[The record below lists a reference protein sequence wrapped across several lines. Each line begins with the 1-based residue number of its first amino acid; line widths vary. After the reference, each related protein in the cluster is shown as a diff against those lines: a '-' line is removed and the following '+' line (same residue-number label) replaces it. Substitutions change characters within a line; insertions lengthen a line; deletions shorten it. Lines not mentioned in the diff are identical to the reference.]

1 MNDNLRYISLQ
12 YIKGN
17 NYDKVTCFSFGVDEL
32 RTFLDEIERTDN
44 DTFLSLE
51 KTKKSKCEIG
61 ESLLDDLINYIEFKE
76 LISLFENGIKGVE
89 TKRTEEE
96 ENKKAEKDK
105 YISDNKKIKNLFYEL
120 TKLVKKIKNKKD
132 VTDDDVKKFNDIV
145 NNLINLIKV
154 ESQYSSAKNP
164 ERLQD
169 EQKNLEKLIN
179 NNNTKK
185 EEIINEL
192 NFFKKSIILS
202 IEEEIELLKTKNILK
217 EKLICVDKILRYFNL
232 IYEIL
237 SDENKEKEASIRITM
252 GNSDKLIKLYTK
264 YIYICNS
271 NIKKYEK
278 IFEYNEIDNIDD
290 AFMIESYSKFLKKL
304 RKIKESLES
313 KDIGKIERNLIH
325 FLDKFFN
332 LHGFNNPD
340 KIGDGEPDSTDI
352 EYLVQRIINY
362 T

>member
-32 RTFLDEIERTDN
+32 TTFLTETGRTDT
-44 DTFLSLE
+44 DIFLSLE
-51 KTKKSKCEIG
+51 KTEKNKCEIG
-61 ESLLDDLINYIEFKE
+61 KSLLDDLINYIEFKE
-76 LISLFENGIKGVE
+76 LISLFDKEIKDVE

-96 ENKKAEKDK
+96 ENKKTDKDK
-105 YISDNKKIKNLFYEL
+105 YISDNKKIKKLFYEL

-154 ESQYSSAKNP
+154 DSQYSSAKNP
-164 ERLQD
+164 ERLQE
-169 EQKNLEKLIN
+169 EQTRLQELI

-192 NFFKKSIILS
+192 NYFKKSIILS
-202 IEEEIELLKTKNILK
+202 IEEELKLLKTENLLK

-237 SDENKEKEASIRITM
+237 SDENKEKEASIRITRE
-252 GNSDKLIKLYTK
+252 NSDKLIKLYTK

>member
-17 NYDKVTCFSFGVDEL
+17 NYDKVTCFSFGVKEL
-32 RTFLDEIERTDN
+32 QDFFKEDRTDT

-51 KTKKSKCEIG
+51 KTEKNKCEIG

-76 LISLFENGIKGVE
+76 LISLFENEIKGVE
-89 TKRTEEE
+89 TKRTEEDKKVKN
-96 ENKKAEKDK
+96 NKDISNNKEK
-105 YISDNKKIKNLFYEL
+105 KKLFYKL
-120 TKLVKKIKNKKD
+120 TNLVKKIQNKKD
-132 VTDDDVKKFNDIV
+132 VTDDDVTKMNDVV
-145 NNLINLIKV
+145 NNLINLIGSPKSYYTKL
-154 ESQYSSAKNP
+154 EDA
-164 ERLQD
+164 ERILQD
-169 EQKNLEKLIN
+169 AINDSEINEEKIKEQLKGYKGTIIHLI
-179 NNNTKK
+179 K
-185 EEIINEL
+185 EEL
-192 NFFKKSIILS
+192 K
-202 IEEEIELLKTKNILK
+202 LLKTENLLKKN
-217 EKLICVDKILRYFNL
+217 LICVDKILRYFNL

-237 SDENKEKEASIRITM
+237 SDENKEKEASIRITRE
-252 GNSDKLIKLYTK
+252 NSDKLIKLYTK

-340 KIGDGEPDSTDI
+340 KIEEQTDLD
-352 EYLVQRIINY
+352 YLVQRIINY

>member
-17 NYDKVTCFSFGVDEL
+17 NYDKVTCFSFGIDKL
-32 RTFLDEIERTDN
+32 TTFLNETDRTDN
-44 DTFLSLE
+44 DTFLNLE

-76 LISLFENGIKGVE
+76 LISLFEKEITNVE
-89 TKRTEEE
+89 TKRTSEDENNN
-96 ENKKAEKDK
+96 NKKDINNNKEK
-105 YISDNKKIKNLFYEL
+105 KKFFYKL
-120 TKLVKKIKNKKD
+120 TNLVKKIQNKKD
-132 VTDDDVKKFNDIV
+132 VTGDDVTKIDDVV
-145 NNLINLIKV
+145 NNLINLINLIGSPISYYNKL
-154 ESQYSSAKNP
+154 EDA
-164 ERLQD
+164 EIILQ
-169 EQKNLEKLIN
+169 EAIN
-179 NNNTKK
+179 NSEINEEKIKEQLKSYKGTIIYLIK
-185 EEIINEL
+185 EEL
-192 NFFKKSIILS
+192 K
-202 IEEEIELLKTKNILK
+202 LLKTENLLK

-313 KDIGKIERNLIH
+313 KDVGKIERNLIH

>member
-17 NYDKVTCFSFGVDEL
+17 NYDKVTCFSFGVVEL
-32 RTFLDEIERTDN
+32 TTFLNETDRTDN
-44 DTFLSLE
+44 DKFLNLE

-76 LISLFENGIKGVE
+76 LISLFDTEITNVE
-89 TKRTEEE
+89 TKRTSEDEKNN
-96 ENKKAEKDK
+96 NKKD
-105 YISDNKKIKNLFYEL
+105 ISNNKEIKIKFSEL

-132 VTDDDVKKFNDIV
+132 VTGDDVTKIDDVV
-145 NNLINLIKV
+145 NNLIKLIGLPN
-154 ESQYSSAKNP
+154 SFYI
-164 ERLQD
+164 
-169 EQKNLEKLIN
+169 NLEDAERILQEAINNSEINEKEIKEKLESYKGTIIKLIN
-179 NNNTKK
+179 
-185 EEIINEL
+185 EEL
-192 NFFKKSIILS
+192 K
-202 IEEEIELLKTKNILK
+202 LLKIKEINK

-232 IYEIL
+232 IFEIL
-237 SDENKEKEASIRITM
+237 SDENKEKEASIRITR

-313 KDIGKIERNLIH
+313 KDMVKIERNLIH

-340 KIGDGEPDSTDI
+340 KIGKEELESTDI

>member
-32 RTFLDEIERTDN
+32 QDFFKEDRTDT

-51 KTKKSKCEIG
+51 KTEKNKCEIG

-76 LISLFENGIKGVE
+76 LISLFDKEIKGVE
-89 TKRTEEE
+89 TKRTKEE
-96 ENKKAEKDK
+96 ENKKAEEDK
-105 YISDNKKIKNLFYEL
+105 NISDNKKIKKLFYEL

-132 VTDDDVKKFNDIV
+132 VTGDDGKKFNDV
-145 NNLINLIKV
+145 VKNLIKLIKV
-154 ESQYSSAKNP
+154 GSTDSYTN
-164 ERLQD
+164 LQD
-169 EQKNLEKLIN
+169 VKQKLEEAINSDIKEELEKLIFL
-179 NNNTKK
+179 KESIIPSIK
-185 EEIINEL
+185 EEL
-192 NFFKKSIILS
+192 D
-202 IEEEIELLKTKNILK
+202 LLKTEKLLK
-217 EKLICVDKILRYFNL
+217 KKLICVDKILRYFNL

-237 SDENKEKEASIRITM
+237 SDENKEKEASIKITK
-252 GNSDKLIKLYTK
+252 GNSDKLIKLYSK
-264 YIYICNS
+264 YIYICKN

-304 RKIKESLES
+304 KKIKESLES
-313 KDIGKIERNLIH
+313 KDMGKIERNLIH

>member
-32 RTFLDEIERTDN
+32 QDFFNEDRTDT

-51 KTKKSKCEIG
+51 KTEKNKCEIG

-76 LISLFENGIKGVE
+76 LISLFDKEIKGVE
-89 TKRTEEE
+89 TKRTKEE
-96 ENKKAEKDK
+96 ENKKAEEDK
-105 YISDNKKIKNLFYEL
+105 YISDNKKIKKLFYEL

-132 VTDDDVKKFNDIV
+132 VTGDDVKKFNDVV

-154 ESQYSSAKNP
+154 GSQSQYSSTKNP
-164 ERLQD
+164 QRLQD
-169 EQKNLEKLIN
+169 GQTKLQELI

-185 EEIINEL
+185 EEIIKEL
-192 NFFKKSIILS
+192 NYFKESIILS
-202 IEEEIELLKTKNILK
+202 IEEELNLLKTENLLKKN
-217 EKLICVDKILRYFNL
+217 LICVDKILRYFNL

-237 SDENKEKEASIRITM
+237 SDENKEKEASIKIAK
-252 GNSDKLIKLYTK
+252 GISDKLIKLYSK
-264 YIYICNS
+264 YIYICKN

-304 RKIKESLES
+304 KKIKESLES
-313 KDIGKIERNLIH
+313 KDMGKIERNLIH

-340 KIGDGEPDSTDI
+340 KIEEQTDLD
-352 EYLVQRIINY
+352 YLVQRIINY

>member
-32 RTFLDEIERTDN
+32 QEFFNENRTDT

-51 KTKKSKCEIG
+51 KTEKNKCEIG

-76 LISLFENGIKGVE
+76 LISLFDKEIKGVE
-89 TKRTEEE
+89 TKRTKEE
-96 ENKKAEKDK
+96 ENKKAEEDK
-105 YISDNKKIKNLFYEL
+105 YISDNKKIKKIFYEL

-132 VTDDDVKKFNDIV
+132 VTSDDVTKIDDVV

-154 ESQYSSAKNP
+154 GSTDSYTN
-164 ERLQD
+164 LQD
-169 EQKNLEKLIN
+169 VKQKLEEAINSDIKEELEKLNYFKNSIISSI
-179 NNNTKK
+179 K
-185 EEIINEL
+185 EEL
-192 NFFKKSIILS
+192 D
-202 IEEEIELLKTKNILK
+202 LLKTENLLKKN
-217 EKLICVDKILRYFNL
+217 LICVDKILRYFNL

-237 SDENKEKEASIRITM
+237 SDENKEKEASIKITK
-252 GNSDKLIKLYTK
+252 GNSDKLIKLYSK
-264 YIYICNS
+264 YIYICKN

-304 RKIKESLES
+304 KKIKESLES
-313 KDIGKIERNLIH
+313 KDMGKIERNLIH

-340 KIGDGEPDSTDI
+340 KIEEQTDLD
-352 EYLVQRIINY
+352 YLVQRIINY

>member
-17 NYDKVTCFSFGVDEL
+17 NYDKVTCFSFGIEEL
-32 RTFLDEIERTDN
+32 TAFLNEPDRTDN
-44 DTFLSLE
+44 DTFLNLE

-76 LISLFENGIKGVE
+76 LISLFENEITKVE
-89 TKRTEEE
+89 TKRTSEDENNN
-96 ENKKAEKDK
+96 NKKDISNNKEK
-105 YISDNKKIKNLFYEL
+105 KKLFYKL
-120 TKLVKKIKNKKD
+120 TNLVKKIQNKKD
-132 VTDDDVKKFNDIV
+132 VTYDDVKKFNDIV

-154 ESQYSSAKNP
+154 DSQYSSAKNP
-164 ERLQD
+164 ERLQE
-169 EQKNLEKLIN
+169 EQTKLQELI

-185 EEIINEL
+185 EEIIKEL
-192 NFFKKSIILS
+192 NYFKKSIILS
-202 IEEEIELLKTKNILK
+202 IKEELELLKTENLLK
-217 EKLICVDKILRYFNL
+217 KKLICVDKILRYFNL

-237 SDENKEKEASIRITM
+237 SDENKEKEASIRITRE
-252 GNSDKLIKLYTK
+252 NSDKLIKLYDK

-340 KIGDGEPDSTDI
+340 KIGEPESTDI

>member
-32 RTFLDEIERTDN
+32 QEFFKEDRTDT

-51 KTKKSKCEIG
+51 KTEKNKCEIG

-76 LISLFENGIKGVE
+76 LISLFDKEIKGVE
-89 TKRTEEE
+89 TKRTKEE
-96 ENKKAEKDK
+96 ENKKAEEDK
-105 YISDNKKIKNLFYEL
+105 YISDNKKIKKLFYEL

-132 VTDDDVKKFNDIV
+132 VTSDDVTKIDDVV

-154 ESQYSSAKNP
+154 GSTDSYTN
-164 ERLQD
+164 LQD
-169 EQKNLEKLIN
+169 VKQKLEEAINSDIKEELEKLNYFKNSIISSI
-179 NNNTKK
+179 K
-185 EEIINEL
+185 EEL
-192 NFFKKSIILS
+192 D
-202 IEEEIELLKTKNILK
+202 LLKTENLLKKN
-217 EKLICVDKILRYFNL
+217 LICVDKILRYFNL

-237 SDENKEKEASIRITM
+237 SDENKEKEASIKITK
-252 GNSDKLIKLYTK
+252 GNSDKLIKLYSK
-264 YIYICNS
+264 YIYICKN

-304 RKIKESLES
+304 KKIKESLES
-313 KDIGKIERNLIH
+313 KDMGKIERNLIH

-340 KIGDGEPDSTDI
+340 KIEEQTDLD
-352 EYLVQRIINY
+352 YLVQRIINY

>member
-32 RTFLDEIERTDN
+32 QEFLDDSNRTDT

-51 KTKKSKCEIG
+51 KTDKNKCEIG

-76 LISLFENGIKGVE
+76 LISLFDKEIKGVE
-89 TKRTEEE
+89 TKRTEKE
-96 ENKKAEKDK
+96 ENKKAEEDK
-105 YISDNKKIKNLFYEL
+105 YISDNKKIKKIFYEL

-132 VTDDDVKKFNDIV
+132 VTGDDVTKIDDVV

-154 ESQYSSAKNP
+154 GSQSQHSSAKNP
-164 ERLQD
+164 ERLQQ
-169 EQKNLEKLIN
+169 EQTKLQELIN
-179 NNNTKK
+179 DNTKK
-185 EEIINEL
+185 DEIIYEL
-192 NFFKKSIILS
+192 NFLKESIIPS
-202 IEEEIELLKTKNILK
+202 IKEELDLLKTENLLK
-217 EKLICVDKILRYFNL
+217 KKLICVDKILRYFNL

-237 SDENKEKEASIRITM
+237 SDENKEKEASKKIAK
-252 GNSDKLIKLYTK
+252 GNSDKLIKLYSK
-264 YIYICNS
+264 YIYICKN

-304 RKIKESLES
+304 KKIKESLES
-313 KDIGKIERNLIH
+313 KDMGKIERNLIH

-340 KIGDGEPDSTDI
+340 KIEEQTDLD
-352 EYLVQRIINY
+352 YLVQRIINY

>member
-32 RTFLDEIERTDN
+32 TTFLAETDRTDN

-51 KTKKSKCEIG
+51 KTEKNKCEIG

-76 LISLFENGIKGVE
+76 LISLFDKEIKGVE

-96 ENKKAEKDK
+96 ENKKADEDK
-105 YISDNKKIKNLFYEL
+105 NISDNKKIKKLFYEL

-132 VTDDDVKKFNDIV
+132 VTDDDVTKFNDVV
-145 NNLINLIKV
+145 NSLINLIKV
-154 ESQYSSAKNP
+154 GSQYSLAKNP
-164 ERLQD
+164 QRLQ
-169 EQKNLEKLIN
+169 EGQTKLQELIN
-179 NNNTKK
+179 DNTKK
-185 EEIINEL
+185 EEIITEL
-192 NFFKKSIILS
+192 KYFKNSIILS
-202 IEEEIELLKTKNILK
+202 IEEELDLLKTENLLK
-217 EKLICVDKILRYFNL
+217 KKLICVDKILRYFNL

-237 SDENKEKEASIRITM
+237 SDENKEKEASIKIAKS
-252 GNSDKLIKLYTK
+252 NSDKLIKLYSK
-264 YIYICNS
+264 YIYICKN

-304 RKIKESLES
+304 KKIKESLES
-313 KDIGKIERNLIH
+313 KDMGKIERNLIH

-340 KIGDGEPDSTDI
+340 KIGDGEPESTDI

>member
-32 RTFLDEIERTDN
+32 QEFLDDSNRTDT

-51 KTKKSKCEIG
+51 KTDKNKCEIG

-76 LISLFENGIKGVE
+76 LISLFDKEIKGVE
-89 TKRTEEE
+89 TKRTEKE
-96 ENKKAEKDK
+96 ENKKAEEDK
-105 YISDNKKIKNLFYEL
+105 YISDNKKIKKIFYEL

-132 VTDDDVKKFNDIV
+132 VTDDDVKKFNDVV
-145 NNLINLIKV
+145 NNLIKLIKV
-154 ESQYSSAKNP
+154 GSQSQHSSTKNP
-164 ERLQD
+164 QRLQ
-169 EQKNLEKLIN
+169 EGQTKLQELIN
-179 NNNTKK
+179 DNTKK
-185 EEIINEL
+185 DEIIYEL
-192 NFFKKSIILS
+192 NFLKKSIILS
-202 IEEEIELLKTKNILK
+202 IEEELNLLKTENLLK
-217 EKLICVDKILRYFNL
+217 KKLICVDKILRYFNL

-237 SDENKEKEASIRITM
+237 SDENKEKEASKKIAK
-252 GNSDKLIKLYTK
+252 GNSDKLIKLYSK
-264 YIYICNS
+264 YIYICKN

-304 RKIKESLES
+304 KKIKESLES
-313 KDIGKIERNLIH
+313 KDMGKIERNLIH

-340 KIGDGEPDSTDI
+340 KIEEQTDLD
-352 EYLVQRIINY
+352 YLVQRIINY